1 MQPLIAILGF
11 PVILPQLLLV
21 MRLSRAAFGEVFRD
35 GALFQL
41 AGLTGPSI
49 SRW

>member
-1 MQPLIAILGF
+1 
-11 PVILPQLLLV
+11 

-41 AGLTGPSI
+41 AGLTGLLDILVVIMAVILFPYSGKTNPI
-49 SRW
+49 RV